1 MESVGLTALLASE
14 MVPVIV
20 ALVLAGALIGLLAGV
35 FGIGGGAVSVP
46 VFFELFRVLDYPEDI
61 RMPLAVGT
69 SLTVII
75 PTSLNSARGH
85 WLRGA
90 VDMDLLRLWAGP
102 VVLGV
107 LAGSVIARHA
117 DPVVFQL
124 VFIVVA
130 LVNAAK
136 LLLGGAG
143 WRLRAGLPG
152 RGLLRAYGAVIGLLS
167 ALMGIGGGAI
177 TNLLL
182 TLHGVDIRRA
192 ISTAAGVGVLIALPG
207 TLGYVAAGW
216 GKPGLPVDALGYV
229 SGLTFALTVPTTLL
243 TTRLGVRLAHSL
255 PKPVLETGFGLFLLT
270 ICARFV
276 WDILG

>member
-69 SLTVII
+69 SLAVII

-152 RGLLRAYGAVIGLLS
+152 RGLLRVYGAVIGLLS

>member
-1 MESVGLTALLASE
+1 MEAIDLA
-14 MVPVIV
+14 VLGPVIA
-20 ALVLAGALIGLLAGV
+20 ALVVAGGAIGLLAGM
-35 FGIGGGAVSVP
+35 FGVGGGAISVP
-46 VFFELFRVLDYPEDI
+46 VFFELFRVLDYPEEV

-69 SLTVII
+69 SLAVII

-85 WLRGA
+85 WLKGT
-90 VDMDLLRLWAGP
+90 VDMGLLKLWAVP

-124 VFIVVA
+124 VFILVA
-130 LVNAAK
+130 VVNAAK

-143 WRLRAGLPG
+143 WRLREGLPG
-152 RGLLRAYGAVIGLLS
+152 RAAMRAYGAVIGVLS

-177 TNLLL
+177 TNLVL

-207 TLGYVAAGW
+207 TLGYMAAGW
-216 GKPGLPVDALGYV
+216 GKPGLPADALGYV
-229 SGLTFALTVPTTLL
+229 SLLTFALTIPTTLL

-255 PKPVLETGFGLFLLT
+255 PKRVLETAFGLFLLT
-270 ICARFV
+270 VCARFV

>member
-69 SLTVII
+69 SLAVII